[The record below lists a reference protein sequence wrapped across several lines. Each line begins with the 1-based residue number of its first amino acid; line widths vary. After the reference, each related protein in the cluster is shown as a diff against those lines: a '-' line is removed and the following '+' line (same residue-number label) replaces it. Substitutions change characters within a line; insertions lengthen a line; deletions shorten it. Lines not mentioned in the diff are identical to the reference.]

1 MTTTV
6 IPAEA
11 LTSKMSAAESI
22 MAALRFLEVD
32 LVLDGDG
39 IKAIGKTSN
48 LDPDLVMRMKRH
60 KSDLIARLRAGDE
73 VIAKAGSCLES
84 ATSYLEIETAL
95 AMVIDAFDGK
105 LVGYDSIEDFS
116 RRAREHSR
124 GMPAEGAGVR

>member
-1 MTTTV
+1 
-6 IPAEA
+6 
-11 LTSKMSAAESI
+11 MSAAESI

-105 LVGYDSIEDFS
+105 LVGYDSIEYFS

-124 GMPAEGAGVR
+124 GMPAEGAVA